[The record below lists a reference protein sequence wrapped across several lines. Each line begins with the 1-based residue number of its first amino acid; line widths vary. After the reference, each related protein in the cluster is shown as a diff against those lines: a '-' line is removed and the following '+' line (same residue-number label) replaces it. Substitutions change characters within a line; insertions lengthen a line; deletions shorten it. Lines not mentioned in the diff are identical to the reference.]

1 MTTQITAKHRGPWP
15 PLLRSWLA
23 SMVEL
28 APPYEERTRPATIN
42 QSHRLSRTGQISLG
56 LTMALLAFFLYRYSF
71 ASNQQLIKR
80 FQFCRQLQSAQLVQ
94 SEVEQQSLSL
104 INNLASAT
112 QAQKLRLRQQY
123 KFLLFESDRLCGLD
137 SFYRNQEAALMT
149 MATSALCLLSLTF
162 ALGIAH
168 GLVNNKN
175 RTLQTIQ
182 ISATFLLVVAMLF
195 LQLGQQERNTNIYLQ
210 LYLAHRNLIQEF
222 KSAVANQDLP
232 ILSRELSQANQTA
245 LDALPKL
252 TDSGK
257 VALLIRRIDLQLQS
271 LPPIPIDLND
281 STVKSLYGWLSIR
294 MKQEVSE

>member
-1 MTTQITAKHRGPWP
+1 
-15 PLLRSWLA
+15 
-23 SMVEL
+23 MVEL